1 MERQRVTRIILGIT
15 GGIAAYKMP
24 QLVRLL
30 QKDGIDVTAVLT
42 PNAKGLVGEE
52 ALRVVSRRPAY
63 CGDRPAEGSHEMAHI
78 ELAKWAQF
86 LLVCPASA
94 NTIAKL
100 AHGIC
105 DNLLTTLALS
115 FENRLMIAPAMNT
128 NMWLNKSTR
137 ANIQTL
143 ASRGVM
149 VLPVDSGELACGD
162 EGPGRL
168 LALESIVDFVRSACS
183 PRLLLGKKVLI
194 SSGPTMEPVDAVR
207 VITNRSSGKMGAA
220 LARAALAGGADVTVV
235 TGPSRIPPPSGC
247 RTVCVETALEMK
259 AALEAEFDKSDI
271 CIMAAAVGDFRPV
284 KPLPGKKHRDD
295 GAPWSIECTPNPDI
309 AAALGAKKTRQFLV
323 GFSLD
328 AQGAQSAQ
336 SAQSAGKDL
345 GRARKKMA
353 AKNCD
358 MMVVNTAAS
367 VESDS
372 TTATVLFPRGKDEN
386 IAEGTKQEAAEK
398 IVRLIVRRMKE

>member
-42 PNAKGLVGEE
+42 PNAQGLVGVE
-52 ALRVVSRRPAY
+52 ALRVVSKHPVY
-63 CGDRPAEGSHEMAHI
+63 CLDRPAEASPDMAHI

-115 FENRLMIAPAMNT
+115 FENRLLIAPAMNT
-128 NMWLNKSTR
+128 NMWLNRSTQE
-137 ANIQTL
+137 NIRSLQD
-143 ASRGVM
+143 RGAI

-168 LALESIVDFVRSACS
+168 APLESIVDFVRGACS
-183 PRLLLGKKVLI
+183 PRLLAGIKVLI
-194 SSGPTMEPVDAVR
+194 SSGPTVEPVDAVR

-220 LARAALAGGADVTVV
+220 LARAALAEGAQVTVV
-235 TGPSRIPPPSGC
+235 TGPSRCPLPGGC
-247 RTVCVETALEMK
+247 TTVCVETAQEMK
-259 AALEAEFDKSDI
+259 AALDAEFDKSDV
-271 CIMAAAVGDFRPV
+271 CIMAAAVSDFRAAR
-284 KPLPGKKHRDD
+284 PLAGKKHRDD
-295 GAPWSIECTPNPDI
+295 GSAWSIECTPNPDI
-309 AAALGAKKTRQFLV
+309 AAGLGAKKTTQFLV

-328 AQGAQSAQ
+328 AE
-336 SAQSAGKDL
+336 KDL
-345 GRARKKMA
+345 GRARAKMTAKK
-353 AKNCD
+353 CD
-358 MMVVNTAAS
+358 MMVVNSPAS
-367 VESDS
+367 IESDS
-372 TTATVLFPRGKDEN
+372 TALSVLFPKGKNE
-386 IAEGTKQEAAEK
+386 IISEVTKREAAER
-398 IVRLIVRRMKE
+398 IVGIIANRMKK